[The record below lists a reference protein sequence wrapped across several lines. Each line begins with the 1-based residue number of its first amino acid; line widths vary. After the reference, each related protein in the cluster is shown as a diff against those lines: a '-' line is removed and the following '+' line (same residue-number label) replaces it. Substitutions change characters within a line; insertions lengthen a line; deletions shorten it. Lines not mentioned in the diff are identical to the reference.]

1 MQMIQEIDQEYIAH
15 TYARFPV
22 TFVRGEGA
30 LLYDEHEKQ
39 YIDMGAGIAV
49 NTFGAADAVW
59 REAVASQLGKLQHTS
74 NLYYTEPC
82 AKLAE
87 ALCRRTGL
95 KRVFFAN
102 SGAEANECAI
112 KAARKYAFMKYG
124 DESHATIITLKHSFH
139 GRTITTLAAT
149 GQDAFH
155 TCFGPFTEGFAYA
168 DPEELESLEKIAS
181 ANNCCAVLFELVQGE
196 GGVRPLSLPYIEEIK
211 RICEKYGLLMMIDE
225 VQTGNGRTGSLYCYE
240 QYGLSPDVVT
250 TAKGLGGGLPL
261 GAVLFGE
268 RTKDVYDPGSHGST
282 FGGNP
287 VCCAGA
293 LSILD
298 RLDDALFAE
307 VKRKGELIKDLLS
320 DSDEVTEITGLG
332 LMMGIKTKR
341 PAKEVA
347 MACLEKG
354 VLVLTAKDKIRLV
367 PPLIIS
373 DEQIKEA
380 IDILKETLKE
390 NSAN

>member
-1 MQMIQEIDQEYIAH
+1 MIQELDQEYIAH

-22 TFVRGEGA
+22 TFVKGEGA
-30 LLYDEHEKQ
+30 LLYDESGKA

-49 NTFGAADAVW
+49 NTFGAADKTWCAAVS
-59 REAVASQLGKLQHTS
+59 EQLGKLQHTS

-82 AKLAE
+82 AKLA
-87 ALCRRTGL
+87 ASLCRRTGL

-124 DESHATIITLKHSFH
+124 DESHATIITLKNSFH

-155 TCFGPFTEGFAYA
+155 TSFGPFTEGFVYA
-168 DPEELESLEKIAS
+168 DPEEPESLEKLAS
-181 ANNCCAVLFELVQGE
+181 ANQCCAVLFELVQGE
-196 GGVRPLSLPYIEEIK
+196 GGVRPLSQSYVEEIK
-211 RICEKYGLLMMIDE
+211 RVCEKYGLLMMIDE

-307 VKRKGELIKDLLS
+307 VRRKGGLIRELLAGCG
-320 DSDEVTEITGLG
+320 EVTGVTGLG
-332 LMMGIKTKR
+332 LMIGVETTR

-347 MACLEKG
+347 AACLAKG
-354 VLVLTAKDKIRLV
+354 VVVLTAKDKVRLV
-367 PPLIIS
+367 PPLVIS

-380 IDILKETLKE
+380 VRVLKEVLQE
-390 NSAN
+390 SSAE